1 MTVPEKPIVLYTRIE
16 RRQFS
21 PARLFG
27 SRRHGAGFIARV
39 AELVDALDL
48 GSSGVTREGSS
59 PSFRTISTA
68 RPGTTGLPR
77 GLWKASGG
85 SHPIRQHTTNDRQV

>member
-1 MTVPEKPIVLYTRIE
+1 MTVPEPLVVLYTRNE
-16 RRQFS
+16 RRRFR
-21 PARLFG
+21 PAGFFC

-77 GLWKASGG
+77 GLWKAGGG
-85 SHPIRQHTTNDRQV
+85 SHPIR

>member
-59 PSFRTISTA
+59 PSFRTILPFARDWLAHGFWTA
-68 RPGTTGLPR
+68 
-77 GLWKASGG
+77 GG
-85 SHPIRQHTTNDRQV
+85 VANSIR